1 MVPFVARCT
10 CTGRDRLIAPVAHCI
25 TVLRRNRLSVRAIGA
40 NAESGNG
47 LPPATQAIVRRRRA
61 TVHAPSERATHRR
74 RSRCR
79 RFRAALAGDSPPESG
94 RSRFAATK
102 VQAPPPSPHRG
113 WYSGAQ
119 PPAHPSNGRRALSV
133 WGRTCDEERPAQTRR
148 RRRHRDL
155 LRSIRAFGSASC
167 ALAPLDQGAAVVTAT
182 ETPFVDWRHATG
194 GRAACCTACRRGGP
208 ARHLRMAH
216 SSSR

>member
-1 MVPFVARCT
+1 M
-10 CTGRDRLIAPVAHCI
+10 
-25 TVLRRNRLSVRAIGA
+25 GA

-47 LPPATQAIVRRRRA
+47 LPPATQAIGHRRRA
-61 TVHAPSERATHRR
+61 TVHAPFERATHQR

-79 RFRAALAGDSPPESG
+79 RFRAALAGDSQPGSG

-102 VQAPPPSPHRG
+102 VQAPPLPPHRG
-113 WYSGAQ
+113 WYSSAQ
-119 PPAHPSNGRRALSV
+119 PPGHPSNGRRALSV
-133 WGRTCDEERPAQTRR
+133 SGRTGDEERPAQTRR

-155 LRSIRAFGSASC
+155 LRSIRASGSASS

-182 ETPFVDWRHATG
+182 ETPFVNWRHATG